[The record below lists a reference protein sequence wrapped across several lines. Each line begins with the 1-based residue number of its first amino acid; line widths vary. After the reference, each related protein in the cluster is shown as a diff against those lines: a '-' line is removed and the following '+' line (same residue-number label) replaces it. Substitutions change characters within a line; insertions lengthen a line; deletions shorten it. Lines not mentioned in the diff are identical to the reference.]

1 MVLFLKNFLFIF
13 FIRTKSSNMEEE
25 KPKNE
30 KAKQLIYFIDNKIIS
45 SNSSISISEHYLS
58 IPFKIFS
65 LLYKSFTEDE
75 VKITNNLSISQNIWQ
90 EKYFENSNIINI
102 PYKKDIFILYIY
114 RIEAFI
120 SEYKNKRK
128 ITTELIETLCKE
140 MNMNFINKVIN
151 SNDTN
156 YIYSNFNSEI
166 KKDFENLHKK
176 SYMDIIKFII
186 QNAIRINEVLK
197 KSNLNNYDY
206 IEDNEE
212 KEEALNIQKNRL
224 ILTQFFSNV
233 ILNIIIN
240 DLQLALISY
249 IKDKTKNDIS

>member
-1 MVLFLKNFLFIF
+1 
-13 FIRTKSSNMEEE
+13 MEEE

-30 KAKQLIYFIDNKIIS
+30 KAKQLIYFIENKIIS

-65 LLYKSFTEDE
+65 LLNKSFSEDE
-75 VKITNNLSISQNIWQ
+75 VHITNNITLSQNIWN
-90 EKYFENSNIINI
+90 EKYFENANIINI
-102 PYKKDIFILYIY
+102 PYKKEIFILYIY
-114 RIEAFI
+114 RINIFL
-120 SEYKNKRK
+120 SEFKKKRK

-151 SNDTN
+151 SNNIN
-156 YIYSNFNSEI
+156 YIYSNFNNEI
-166 KKDFENLHKK
+166 RKEFENLQKK
-176 SYMDIIKFII
+176 SYMDIIKYII

-197 KSNLNNYDY
+197 TSNLNNYDF

-212 KEEALNIQKNRL
+212 KEEVLNIQKNRL

-249 IKDKTKNDIS
+249 IKDKTKNDEPES

>member
-1 MVLFLKNFLFIF
+1 
-13 FIRTKSSNMEEE
+13 MEEE

-30 KAKQLIYFIDNKIIS
+30 KAKQLIYFIENKIIN

-65 LLYKSFTEDE
+65 LLNKSFSEDE
-75 VKITNNLSISQNIWQ
+75 VHITNNINLTQNIWKD
-90 EKYFENSNIINI
+90 KYFENANIINV
-102 PYKKDIFILYIY
+102 PHKKEIFILYIY
-114 RIEAFI
+114 RINIFL
-120 SEYKNKRK
+120 SEFKKKRK

-151 SNDTN
+151 SNNIN
-156 YIYSNFNSEI
+156 YIYSNFNNEI
-166 KKDFENLHKK
+166 RKEFENLQKK
-176 SYMDIIKFII
+176 SYMDIIKYII

-197 KSNLNNYDY
+197 TSNLNNYDF

-212 KEEALNIQKNRL
+212 KEEVLNIQKNRL

-249 IKDKTKNDIS
+249 IKDKTKNDEPES